1 MWLSKTTSAAAQAHA
16 LVYLLGLLI
25 LCSVSAAWCA
35 LSCSFYASFPSLF
48 AGAFVSHFETR
59 WCYIS
64 MTSEA
69 RTRWL
74 HINCTKHLRT
84 RLWDCREIFNFFTTR
99 VLLFNI
105 FMVRRMNTYIQT
117 YIHTDS
123 ACVQHVN
130 VGLAQAQAN
139 YDCMYV

>member
-1 MWLSKTTSAAAQAHA
+1 MFPIAMKLDWGYHTR
-16 LVYLLGLLI
+16 LLI
-25 LCSVSAAWCA
+25 LCSVSAAWRA
-35 LSCSFYASFPSLF
+35 LSRSFYVSFPSLF

-74 HINCTKHLRT
+74 HINCTIHLRMW
-84 RLWDCREIFNFFTTR
+84 LWDCREIFKFFTTR

-105 FMVRRMNTYIQT
+105 FIVRRMNTYIQT

-123 ACVQHVN
+123 ACVQHIN